1 MARFKRGAK
10 SAAIREHL
18 AANPGAMPKEVV
30 AALKLKG
37 LKVSGQMVSVLK
49 GKANAGGRR
58 RGRVVFGQRVGTL
71 NIDALIQAK
80 KLVDQLGGIE
90 KAQEALAVLAKL
102 A

>member
-18 AANPGAMPKEVV
+18 AANPGAMPRHVV
-30 AALKLKG
+30 AALKKKG
-37 LKVSGQMVSVLK
+37 LKVSAQMVSVLK

-58 RGRVVFGQRVGTL
+58 RGRSAGNVNVE
-71 NIDALIQAK
+71 ALVQAK
-80 KLVDQLGGIE
+80 KLVDQLGGIA

-102 A
+102 T

>member
-10 SAAIREHL
+10 SAAIREYL

-30 AALKLKG
+30 IALKGKG
-37 LKVSGQMVSVLK
+37 LKVSAQMVSVLK
-49 GKANAGGRR
+49 GKAKAGRSR
-58 RGRVVFGQRVGTL
+58 RGRAAVNL
-71 NIDALIQAK
+71 NVDSLLQAK

-102 A
+102 V